1 LLSKFQSDEYYFLG
15 NMLNLTFAS
24 CFIVIDRFIK

>member
-1 LLSKFQSDEYYFLG
+1 
-15 NMLNLTFAS
+15 MLNLTFAS